1 MSISFLFPGQSSQKL
16 GMGKD
21 LYSKCTKARYI
32 FELANDIL
40 GERFSDFLFNA
51 TEDVLMDTR
60 YTQPA
65 IFIYQVAAAMGQ
77 DAIKPDCTAGHSLGE
92 YSALVVAGAL
102 SFEDCLPFIKTRGQV
117 FYDAFQ
123 RNPSA
128 MGAVIALSDQT
139 VLDVLKQVSDEDQTG
154 LYIANYNGPGQFVI
168 TGALESVRKACKIM
182 KGLGAKRALVLP
194 QKGVGHSP
202 NSAEE
207 GRILG
212 EELKKLKWHTP
223 RVPIYMDADGKPHT
237 DPQDI
242 LETELKLMTYPVQ
255 FTDITI
261 NMKADGVTEFY
272 EVGCDDTL
280 QKIVTRMC
288 SDEHVASI
296 WSTEKL
302 KNIKPYENSEFDK
315 MEQYK

>member
-1 MSISFLFPGQSSQKL
+1 MKAFVFPGQSSQKL

-21 LYSKCTKARYI
+21 LYEKCPKARTI
-32 FELANDIL
+32 FEQANDIL

-51 TEDVLMDTR
+51 SEDVLMDTR

-65 IFIYQVAAAMGQ
+65 IFIYQVAAALGQ
-77 DAIKPDCTAGHSLGE
+77 DSIIPDCTAGHSLGE
-92 YSALVVAGAL
+92 YAALVVAGAL
-102 SFEDCLPFIKTRGQV
+102 SFEECLPFIKTRGQV
-117 FYDAFQ
+117 FYDAFE

-128 MGAVIALSDQT
+128 MGAVIAVPDEQ
-139 VLDVLKQVSDEDQTG
+139 VREVLKQVSEEDNTG
-154 LYIANYNGPGQFVI
+154 LYVANYNGPGQLVI
-168 TGALESVRKACKIM
+168 TGARDSVKKACKILKEM
-182 KGLGAKRALVLP
+182 GAKRALVLP

-212 EELKKLKWHTP
+212 EELKKLHWMTP

-255 FTDITI
+255 WTDITM
-261 NMKADGVTEFY
+261 NMKANGVTEWY

-280 QKIVTRMC
+280 QKIVARMVP
-288 SDEHVASI
+288 DLTVKSI
-296 WSTEKL
+296 WDIVEYQG
-302 KNIKPYENSEFDK
+302 IKPYENPDFE
-315 MEQYK
+315 

>member
-1 MSISFLFPGQSSQKL
+1 MKAFVFPGQSSQKL

-21 LYSKCTKARYI
+21 LYEKCPKARAI
-32 FELANDIL
+32 FDQANDIL

-51 TEDVLMDTR
+51 SEDVLMDTR
-60 YTQPA
+60 YTQLA
-65 IFIYQVAAAMGQ
+65 IFIYQVAAALGQ
-77 DAIKPDCTAGHSLGE
+77 DSIIPDCTAGHSLGE
-92 YSALVVAGAL
+92 YAALVVAGAL
-102 SFEDCLPFIKTRGQV
+102 SFEECLPFIKTRGQV
-117 FYDAFQ
+117 FYDAFE

-128 MGAVIALSDQT
+128 MGAVIAVPDEQ
-139 VLDVLKQVSDEDQTG
+139 VREVLKQVSEEDNTG
-154 LYIANYNGPGQFVI
+154 LYVANYNGPGQLVI
-168 TGALESVRKACKIM
+168 TGARDSVKKACKILKEM
-182 KGLGAKRALVLP
+182 GAKCALVLP

-212 EELKKLKWHTP
+212 EELKKLHWMTP

-255 FTDITI
+255 WTDITM
-261 NMKADGVTEFY
+261 NMKANGVTEWY

-280 QKIVTRMC
+280 QKIVARMVP
-288 SDEHVASI
+288 DLTVKSI
-296 WSTEKL
+296 WDTPTYQG
-302 KNIKPYENSEFDK
+302 IKPYENPDFE
-315 MEQYK
+315 

>member
-1 MSISFLFPGQSSQKL
+1 MKAFVFPGQSSQKL

-21 LYSKCTKARYI
+21 LYEKCPKARAI
-32 FELANDIL
+32 FEQANDIL

-51 TEDVLMDTR
+51 SEDVLMDTR

-65 IFIYQVAAAMGQ
+65 IFIYQVAAALGQ
-77 DAIKPDCTAGHSLGE
+77 DSIIPDCTAGHSLGE
-92 YSALVVAGAL
+92 YAALVVAGAL
-102 SFEDCLPFIKTRGQV
+102 SFEECLPFIKTRGQV
-117 FYDAFQ
+117 FYDAFE

-128 MGAVIALSDQT
+128 MGAVIAVPDEQ
-139 VLDVLKQVSDEDQTG
+139 VREVLKQVSEEDNTG
-154 LYIANYNGPGQFVI
+154 LYVANYNGPGQLVI
-168 TGALESVRKACKIM
+168 TGARDSVKKACKIL
-182 KGLGAKRALVLP
+182 KGMGAKRALVLP
-194 QKGVGHSP
+194 QKGVGHPP

-212 EELKKLKWHTP
+212 EELKKLHWMTP

-255 FTDITI
+255 WTDITM
-261 NMKADGVTEFY
+261 NMKANGVTEWY

-280 QKIVTRMC
+280 QKIVSRMVP
-288 SDEHVASI
+288 DLTVKSI
-296 WSTEKL
+296 WDIVEYQG
-302 KNIKPYENSEFDK
+302 IKPYENPDFE
-315 MEQYK
+315 

>member
-1 MSISFLFPGQSSQKL
+1 MKAFVFPGQSSQKL

-21 LYSKCTKARYI
+21 LYAKCPKAREI
-32 FELANDIL
+32 FEQANDIL
-40 GERFSDFLFNA
+40 GERFSDFLFEA
-51 TEDVLMDTR
+51 SEDVLMDTR

-65 IFIYQVAAAMGQ
+65 IFIYQVAAALGQ
-77 DAIKPDCTAGHSLGE
+77 DAVLADCTAGHSLGE
-92 YSALVVAGAL
+92 YAALVVAGAL
-102 SFEDCLPFIKTRGQV
+102 SFEECLPFIKTRGQV
-117 FYDAFQ
+117 FYDAFE

-128 MGAVIALSDQT
+128 MGAVIAVPDET
-139 VLDVLKQVSDEDQTG
+139 VREVLDQVSKEDNTG
-154 LYIANYNGPGQFVI
+154 LYVANYNGPGQLVI
-168 TGALESVRKACKIM
+168 TGARDSVKKACKIL

-212 EELKKLKWHTP
+212 EELKKLHWMTP

-255 FTDITI
+255 WTDITM
-261 NMKADGVTEFY
+261 NMKANGVTEWY

-280 QKIVTRMC
+280 QKIVARMVP
-288 SDEHVASI
+288 DLTVKSI
-296 WSTEKL
+296 WDTPAYQG
-302 KNIKPYENSEFDK
+302 IKPYENPDFE
-315 MEQYK
+315 

>member
-1 MSISFLFPGQSSQKL
+1 MKAFVFPGQSSQKL

-21 LYSKCTKARYI
+21 LYAKCPKARAI
-32 FELANDIL
+32 FEQANDIL
-40 GERFSDFLFNA
+40 GERFSDFLFEA
-51 TEDVLMDTR
+51 SEDVLMDTR

-65 IFIYQVAAAMGQ
+65 IFIYQVAAALGQ
-77 DAIKPDCTAGHSLGE
+77 ESIIPDCTAGHSLGE
-92 YSALVVAGAL
+92 YAALVVAGAL
-102 SFEDCLPFIKTRGQV
+102 SFEECLPFIKTRGQV

-128 MGAVIALSDQT
+128 MGAVIAVPDEQ
-139 VLDVLKQVSDEDQTG
+139 VREVLKQVSEEDNTG
-154 LYIANYNGPGQFVI
+154 LYVANYNGPGQLVI
-168 TGALESVRKACKIM
+168 TGARDSVKKACKIL
-182 KGLGAKRALVLP
+182 KGMGAKRALVLP

-212 EELKKLKWHTP
+212 EELKKLHWMTP

-255 FTDITI
+255 WTDITM
-261 NMKADGVTEFY
+261 NMKANGVTEWY

-280 QKIVTRMC
+280 QKIVSRMVP
-288 SDEHVASI
+288 DLTVKSI
-296 WSTEKL
+296 WDVIEYQGV
-302 KNIKPYENSEFDK
+302 KPYENPDFE
-315 MEQYK
+315 

>member
-1 MSISFLFPGQSSQKL
+1 
-16 GMGKD
+16 MGKD
-21 LYSKCTKARYI
+21 LYAKCSKAREI
-32 FELANDIL
+32 FEQANDIL
-40 GERFSDFLFNA
+40 GERFSDFLFEA
-51 TEDVLMDTR
+51 SEDVLMDTR

-77 DAIKPDCTAGHSLGE
+77 DAVLADCTAGHSLGE
-92 YSALVVAGAL
+92 YAALVVAGAL
-102 SFEDCLPFIKTRGQV
+102 SFEECLPFIKTRGQV
-117 FYDAFQ
+117 FYDAFE

-128 MGAVIALSDQT
+128 MGAVIAVPDET
-139 VLDVLKQVSDEDQTG
+139 VREVLDQVSKEDNTG
-154 LYIANYNGPGQFVI
+154 LYVANYNGPGQLVI
-168 TGALESVRKACKIM
+168 TGARDSVKKACKIL

-212 EELKKLKWHTP
+212 EELKKLHWMTP

-242 LETELKLMTYPVQ
+242 LETDLKLMTYPVQ
-255 FTDITI
+255 WTDITM
-261 NMKADGVTEFY
+261 NMKANGVTEWY

-280 QKIVTRMC
+280 QKIVARMVP
-288 SDEHVASI
+288 DLTVKSI
-296 WSTEKL
+296 WDIPAYQG
-302 KNIKPYENSEFDK
+302 IKPYENPDFDK
-315 MEQYK
+315 E